1 MLRRLILLMGIAAIL
16 SGGGAYFSFHVP
28 PQPELTV
35 GSDIDRAEVR
45 CYEAE
50 PEAFID
56 RQGQLQV
63 TVWNIYKE
71 QRENWRTA
79 LDAFSD
85 GSDIVLLQESSLTA
99 DFHQYLREAQWQVVM
114 ANAFSF
120 LDTQAGV
127 MNLSRNPAKT
137 TCAYLAMEPWLR
149 LPKSALLATF
159 PLSDGT
165 TLTVVNLH
173 GINFAWGI
181 EEYEAQFEALADELE
196 KAKGPVLLAGDF
208 NTWRQERMDV
218 LARFV
223 ELLGLHEVTL
233 EQDLRVRVLGWPLD
247 HLFYRGMRLE
257 KAEAP
262 VTDASDHHP
271 IIARFRLSE

>member
-1 MLRRLILLMGIAAIL
+1 MLRRLIWLMGIAVIL
-16 SGGGAYFSFHVP
+16 SGGGAYFSFDVP
-28 PQPELTV
+28 QQPELTV
-35 GSDIDRAEVR
+35 GSDNTHANVR
-45 CYEAE
+45 CYEADSD
-50 PEAFID
+50 AVID

-79 LDAFSD
+79 LDAFSQ

-99 DFHQYLREAQWQVVM
+99 EFQQYLRESQWQVVM

-127 MNLSRNPAKT
+127 MNLSRHQAKT

-149 LPKSALLATF
+149 LPKSALLAIF

-173 GINFAWGI
+173 GINFAWGMD
-181 EEYEAQFEALADELE
+181 EYEGQFKALTAQLE
-196 KAKGPVLLAGDF
+196 KTKEPVLLAGDF

-218 LARFV
+218 LTRFI
-223 ELLGLHEVTL
+223 EQLGLREATL

-247 HLFYRGMRLE
+247 HLFYRGMHLE
-257 KAEAP
+257 SAKAPA
-262 VTDASDHHP
+262 TDASDHHP